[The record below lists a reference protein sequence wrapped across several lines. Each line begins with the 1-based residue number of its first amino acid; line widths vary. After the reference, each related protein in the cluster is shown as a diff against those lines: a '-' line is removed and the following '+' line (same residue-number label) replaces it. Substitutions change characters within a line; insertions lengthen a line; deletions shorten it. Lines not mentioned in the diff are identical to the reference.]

1 MASQFSS
8 PLRPVQQTVTVS
20 EFRQGPSRC
29 FQEGPVAVT
38 RKERTVG
45 YLLSPEL
52 FENAL
57 GLLAET
63 EYPRVLKEKLGLS
76 DTWLQSIISED

>member
-1 MASQFSS
+1 MANQFSS
-8 PLRPVQQTVTVS
+8 ALRPVQQTVSVS

-29 FQEGPVAVT
+29 FQQGPVAVT
-38 RKERTVG
+38 KKGRTVG

-63 EYPRVLKEKLGLS
+63 EDPRILKDELGLS
-76 DTWLQSIISED
+76 DTWLQSLVSKD